1 MREWNGEHQKVGR
14 LVGRWWSV
22 TALLLG
28 LLMAMASTEVAAH
41 APCSAT
47 QSVSKGL
54 GEKLSQQLPAGPLYW
69 RLETFATKAAA
80 DGAAGPHAISFEAG
94 GKAWLATL
102 AARGGATAGGT
113 LVVDIGPL
121 PEVKA
126 TEYRL
131 RVQQR
136 VSQPG
141 CEGDIHS
148 HPGAE
153 AWYMLAGEQT
163 VITPGKDQTIIV
175 GQSLVG
181 PPTGTPMQLA
191 YRGKG
196 ESDALT
202 FLLLDAAQ
210 PNSSPATMPSASPSH
225 PTHPGL
231 PITGAGGSQPQFGP
245 TQLALITLVAAI
257 PLALLLLAL
266 RARQRRVGGAT
277 QLD

>member
-1 MREWNGEHQKVGR
+1 MHNQRRGFARVLGLGAR
-14 LVGRWWSV
+14 LSALIPIFL
-22 TALLLG
+22 ALL
-28 LLMAMASTEVAAH
+28 AVAASPTAAVAY

-54 GEKLSQQLPAGPLYW
+54 GEKTSPQLPTGPLYW

-80 DGAAGPHAISFEAG
+80 DGAAGPFAISFETG

-113 LVVDIGPL
+113 LVADIGPL
-121 PEVKA
+121 PAVQA
-126 TEYRL
+126 AEYRL

-141 CEGDIHS
+141 CEGDSHS

-163 VITPGKDQTIIV
+163 VITPAGEQRITA

-191 YRGKG
+191 YRGTG

-210 PNSSPATMPSASPSH
+210 PNSSPAPLPSTMP
-225 PTHPGL
+225 PGM
-231 PITGAGGSQPQFGP
+231 PHTGAGGSQTQFGP
-245 TQLALITLVAAI
+245 RYVTLVALAATI
-257 PLALLLLAL
+257 LLALLLFAL
-266 RARQRRVGGAT
+266 RTRQRGRVRPDS
-277 QLD
+277 QLG

>member
-1 MREWNGEHQKVGR
+1 MHIQLHGLVRTLGR
-14 LVGRWWSV
+14 RARLC
-22 TALLLG
+22 ALIPI
-28 LLMAMASTEVAAH
+28 LLMMLAVAALPMAAAAH

-54 GEKLSQQLPAGPLYW
+54 GEKTSPQLPAGPLYW

-80 DGAAGPHAISFEAG
+80 DGAAGPFAISFEAG

-113 LVVDIGPL
+113 LVADIGPL

-126 TEYRL
+126 GEFRL

-141 CEGDIHS
+141 CEGDIHN

-163 VITPGKDQTIIV
+163 VITPAGERRI
-175 GQSLVG
+175 GPGESLVG

-191 YRGKG
+191 YRGSG

-210 PNSSPATMPSASPSH
+210 PNSAPATLPVAMPS
-225 PTHPGL
+225 GL
-231 PITGAGGSQPQFGP
+231 PVTGAGGSQAQPGP
-245 TQLALITLVAAI
+245 RYAALVAFAATL
-257 PLALLLLAL
+257 PLALLLIAL
-266 RARQRRVGGAT
+266 RTRQRKA
-277 QLD
+277 